1 MNNLLTEDKQQY
13 FITTMNS
20 YVSTNSL
27 QRKGIEA
34 LRWLDKILVDDLDE
48 LESEIRDCIKP
59 LNDANTRCK
68 PLIVEFFKPNAE
80 FHRGAYC
87 GIKDLYSFYIYPVK
101 AHFIKKEVSY
111 Q

>member
-1 MNNLLTEDKQQY
+1 MEKY
-13 FITTMNS
+13 FVTTMNS
-20 YVSTNSL
+20 YASTNSL

-34 LRWLDKILVDDLDE
+34 LKWLDKILVDDLAA

-68 PLIVEFFKPNAE
+68 PLIVEFSKPNSE
-80 FHRGAYC
+80 HRGGYC

-101 AHFIKKEVSY
+101 AYFREKEVNY
-111 Q
+111 QPHEHE